1 MTEIVSDVKTIP
13 HSDAEVYRVLS
24 DLSKLELL
32 KDQIPGDTLRDFS
45 FDADTVS
52 FRVDPIGKITFLV
65 VEREPDQLIKF
76 RSEKL
81 PFDLF
86 IWIQLV
92 AKAEND
98 TRLRLT
104 LRADLNPFI
113 KGMAEKPMREA
124 VDKISEALANLPYD
138 QM

>member
-113 KGMAEKPMREA
+113 KGMAEKSMREA